1 MAAMATAAPILLKTS
16 FAGACLPKAAR
27 SLTLDA
33 VCTPRAGAIYNS
45 ISSSTPPYDFNAVKF
60 KPIKESI
67 ASREMIRRYMA
78 DMITFSDTDVVIIG
92 TGPAGLSC
100 AYELSKDPSINIAII
115 EQSVSPG
122 GSAWLGGQFC
132 SAMVVR
138 KTAHLFLD
146 ELNIPY
152 DEQEDYVVIKHAAL
166 FTSTIL
172 SRLLTCPNVKLF
184 NAVEVEDLIIK
195 ENHVAGVVTN
205 WALVSMKHDTQ
216 SYDMDPNI
224 MEAKVVVSACGQ
236 RQEVWRHYSEALP
249 GQND

>member
-1 MAAMATAAPILLKTS
+1 MATTAVSILLKTS
-16 FAGACLPKAAR
+16 FSGACLPKAAR
-27 SLTLDA
+27 SLTFDV
-33 VCTPRAGAIYNS
+33 VCTPRAGASYNS
-45 ISSSTPPYDFNAVKF
+45 ISSSTPPYDFNAIKF

-67 ASREMIRRYMA
+67 ASREMFRRYMA

-92 TGPAGLSC
+92 TGPAGISC

-152 DEQEDYVVIKHAAL
+152 DEQEDYVVVVIKHAAL

-172 SRLLTCPNVKLF
+172 SPLLARPNVKLF

-195 ENHVAGVVTN
+195 ENCVAGVVTN
-205 WALVSMKHDTQ
+205 
-216 SYDMDPNI
+216 
-224 MEAKVVVSACGQ
+224 
-236 RQEVWRHYSEALP
+236 
-249 GQND
+249 